1 MKTSIAVLLAALLLS
16 GLVASCATLR
26 QWQQATPTETPCAFI
41 ERCRN
46 PTLTGGGN

>member
-1 MKTSIAVLLAALLLS
+1 MAVLLAALLLS

-26 QWQQATPTETPCAFI
+26 QWQQATPAETPCTFI

-46 PTLTGGGN
+46 PTLSSGGN